1 MFRDKYL
8 VTCLLIAGIAI
19 GLIEDRIEYTLVSA
33 GFLIGMLLFERVQ
46 RVRVAVGLE
55 VEGDARRARA
65 RPRRFAD
72 PGSRLPPLPTE
83 NAPALRAAS
92 GA

>member
-8 VTCLLIAGIAI
+8 VTCLLIAGIAV

-46 RVRVAVGLE
+46 RNNEIGNENVLRHIDDEVRGLQNSI
-55 VEGDARRARA
+55 DDLYRQ
-65 RPRRFAD
+65 
-72 PGSRLPPLPTE
+72 S
-83 NAPALRAAS
+83 
-92 GA
+92 

>member
-8 VTCLLIAGIAI
+8 VTCLLIAGIAV

-46 RVRVAVGLE
+46 RNNEIGNENVLRHIDDEVRGLQNSI
-55 VEGDARRARA
+55 DDLYRQQ
-65 RPRRFAD
+65 
-72 PGSRLPPLPTE
+72 
-83 NAPALRAAS
+83 
-92 GA
+92 

>member
-8 VTCLLIAGIAI
+8 VTCLLIIGIAV

-46 RVRVAVGLE
+46 RDNDITNENVLRHVDDEVRGLQNSI
-55 VEGDARRARA
+55 DDLYRQR
-65 RPRRFAD
+65 
-72 PGSRLPPLPTE
+72 
-83 NAPALRAAS
+83 
-92 GA
+92 

>member
-46 RVRVAVGLE
+46 RDNEIGNDNIMNHIDHEVRSLQ
-55 VEGDARRARA
+55 DSIDDLYRQQ
-65 RPRRFAD
+65 
-72 PGSRLPPLPTE
+72 
-83 NAPALRAAS
+83 
-92 GA
+92 

>member
-8 VTCLLIAGIAI
+8 VTCLLIAGIAV

-46 RVRVAVGLE
+46 RDNDITNENVLRHIDDEVRGLQNSI
-55 VEGDARRARA
+55 DDLYRQQ
-65 RPRRFAD
+65 
-72 PGSRLPPLPTE
+72 
-83 NAPALRAAS
+83 
-92 GA
+92 

>member
-8 VTCLLIAGIAI
+8 VTCLLIAGIAV

-46 RVRVAVGLE
+46 RDNDITNEYVLRHVDDEVRDLQNSI
-55 VEGDARRARA
+55 DDLHRQR
-65 RPRRFAD
+65 
-72 PGSRLPPLPTE
+72 
-83 NAPALRAAS
+83 
-92 GA
+92 